1 MNHKIEHWM
10 KELTLEEKASLCA
23 GLNMWMT
30 KGIDRLN
37 IPAIH
42 MYDGTNGIR
51 KTSSDEEMGIT
62 SENIPATCYPTG
74 SAIGSS
80 WNIELLHEIGVALG
94 IEGKEM
100 GVELL
105 LGPGINMKRTPLGGR
120 NFEYYS
126 EDPCLS
132 GELGAAFVNGLQS
145 QGVGASVKHFAC
157 NNQEYEKMV
166 TSSEVDE
173 RTLREIYLSAF
184 ERIVKKAK
192 PWTMMCSYN
201 LLNGSYASE
210 NEHLLDDILRKE
222 WGYEGVVLSDWTAV
236 NDRIRGLKAGLDL
249 EMPGP
254 AHYNAAAIV
263 EEVQKGTLS
272 EEQLDKSVRRI
283 LTLVEQVT
291 DHEVES
297 PETALDYH
305 ELARRAAAESIV
317 LLKNDNGIL
326 PLDPVKVKSVAVI
339 GTFAKK
345 PRIQGAG
352 SAEVTPTS
360 VDIPWEE
367 MQKIAGEAV
376 QFHYAEGCPKDDR
389 IDDTMIEESAAL
401 AAKSEL
407 AILFVGQPEYAESEM
422 HDLNGIDLPEHQ
434 VKLIEAVAAVQP
446 KCIVVTSSG
455 TALAMRPWIQH
466 VPAVLHAWLTGQGS
480 GRAVAEILF
489 GLTNPSGKL
498 SETFPVKL
506 SDNPSHMR
514 IRGENG
520 KLYYR
525 EGLFVGYRY
534 YDRKELA
541 PQFPFGHGLSYTSFA
556 YSDMRVTQHDRSVTV
571 SLQVE
576 NTGAIAGKEVVQLY
590 VQEEECK
597 WTRPEKELKAFI
609 KIELE
614 PHEKK
619 EVVFE
624 LEERD
629 FAYYNTKYNRWIAET
644 GYFKL
649 VAGSSSR
656 DIRLTERVFCDFGK
670 EEASFH
676 KFSLLNDWVEDPTAK
691 SVLEKCLHEMNEH
704 VTDKVH
710 LNEEFIGF
718 WGDFPTIKVLQMFGQ
733 NWLIH
738 RTPDQ
743 VIDELI
749 AEVERVRQAAAG
761 TNTAAAQSQE

>member
-1 MNHKIEHWM
+1 M
-10 KELTLEEKASLCA
+10 KQPIHQLVQDMTLEEKASLCA

-37 IPAIH
+37 IPPIH

-51 KTSSDEEMGIT
+51 KTNSDEEMGIT
-62 SENIPATCYPTG
+62 TENMPATCYPTG

-80 WNIELLHEIGVALG
+80 WNTDLLHEIGVALG
-94 IEGKEM
+94 VEGREM

-145 QGVGASVKHFAC
+145 QGIGASLKHFAC
-157 NNQEYEKMV
+157 NNQEFEKMV

-184 ERIVKKAK
+184 ERIIKKAN
-192 PWTMMCSYN
+192 PWTIMCSYN
-201 LLNGSYASE
+201 LLNGSYTSE
-210 NEHLLDDILRKE
+210 NEHLLNDILREE

-254 AHYNAAAIV
+254 AHYNTTAIV
-263 EEVQKGTLS
+263 EAVRKGILS

-291 DHEVES
+291 ANQDKQ
-297 PETALDYH
+297 ETAAIDYH
-305 ELARRAAAESIV
+305 ALARKAAAESIV

-326 PLDPVKVKSVAVI
+326 PIRSNQVNSITVI
-339 GTFAKK
+339 GRFAKQ

-352 SAEVTPTS
+352 SAKVTPTRM
-360 VDIPWEE
+360 DIPWEE
-367 MQKIAGEAV
+367 MKQAAGDHIAFSYGEG
-376 QFHYAEGCPKDDR
+376 YPLDDH
-389 IDDTMIEESAAL
+389 IDETLIEQSAAL
-401 AAKSEL
+401 AAKSDL
-407 AILFVGQPEYAESEM
+407 AVLFVGQPEYAESEM
-422 HDLNGIDLPEHQ
+422 HDLKGIDLPEHQ
-434 VKLIEAVAAVQP
+434 VKLIQAVVAVQP

-455 TALAMRPWIQH
+455 SAMAMRPWVQH
-466 VPAVLHAWLTGQGS
+466 VPGVLHSWLTGQGS
-480 GRAVAEILF
+480 GRAIAEILF

-541 PQFPFGHGLSYTSFA
+541 PQFPFGHGLSYTSFG
-556 YSDMRVTQHDRSVTV
+556 YSDMKVSQHDRGVKV
-571 SLQVE
+571 SLQIE
-576 NTGAIAGKEVVQLY
+576 NTGPITGKEVVQLY
-590 VQEEECK
+590 VHDEECK
-597 WTRPEKELKAFI
+597 WTRPEKELKAFA
-609 KIELE
+609 KIELK
-614 PHEKK
+614 PGEKK

-624 LEERD
+624 LQERD
-629 FAYYNTKYNRWIAET
+629 FAYYNTRYNRWTADS
-644 GYFKL
+644 GFFKL
-649 VAGSSSR
+649 AVGSSSR
-656 DIRLTERVFCDFGK
+656 DIRISERLYCDFG
-670 EEASFH
+670 EEEIAFH
-676 KFSLLNDWVEDPTAK
+676 KFSLLSDWLEDPTAK
-691 SVLEKCLHEMNEH
+691 AILEKCLEEMNEH
-704 VTDKVH
+704 VTDKVR
-710 LNEEFIGF
+710 LDEEFVGF
-718 WGDFPTIKVLQMFGQ
+718 WGDFPTIKIFQMFGQ
-733 NWLIH
+733 NWMID
-738 RTPDQ
+738 RSPDQ
-743 VIDELI
+743 VIEELI
-749 AEVERVRQAAAG
+749 TQVDQERHRMQ
-761 TNTAAAQSQE
+761 N

>member
-1 MNHKIEHWM
+1 M
-10 KELTLEEKASLCA
+10 KQPIHQLVQDMTLEEKASLCA

-37 IPAIH
+37 IPPIH

-51 KTSSDEEMGIT
+51 KTNSDEEMGIT
-62 SENIPATCYPTG
+62 TENMPATCYPTG

-80 WNIELLHEIGVALG
+80 WNTELLHEIGVALG
-94 IEGKEM
+94 VEGREM

-145 QGVGASVKHFAC
+145 QGVGASLKHFAC
-157 NNQEYEKMV
+157 NNQEFEKMV

-184 ERIVKKAK
+184 ERIIKKAN
-192 PWTMMCSYN
+192 PWTIMCSYN
-201 LLNGSYASE
+201 LLNGSYTSE
-210 NEHLLDDILRKE
+210 NEHLLNDILREE

-254 AHYNAAAIV
+254 AHYNTTAIV
-263 EEVQKGTLS
+263 EAVRKGILS

-291 DHEVES
+291 ANQDKQ
-297 PETALDYH
+297 ETAAIDYH
-305 ELARRAAAESIV
+305 ALARKAAAESIV

-326 PLDPVKVKSVAVI
+326 PIRSNQVNSIAVI
-339 GTFAKK
+339 GRFAKQ

-352 SAEVTPTS
+352 SAKVTPTRM
-360 VDIPWEE
+360 DIPWEE
-367 MQKIAGEAV
+367 MKQAAGDHIT
-376 QFHYAEGCPKDDR
+376 FSYAEGYPLDDH
-389 IDDTMIEESAAL
+389 IDETLIEQSAAL
-401 AAKSEL
+401 AAKSDL
-407 AILFVGQPEYAESEM
+407 AVLFVGQPEYAESEM
-422 HDLNGIDLPEHQ
+422 HDLKGIDLPEHQ
-434 VKLIEAVAAVQP
+434 VKLIQAVVAVQP

-455 TALAMRPWIQH
+455 SAMAMRPWVQH
-466 VPAVLHAWLTGQGS
+466 VPGVLHSWLTGQGS
-480 GRAVAEILF
+480 GRAIAEILF

-541 PQFPFGHGLSYTSFA
+541 PQFPFGHGLSYTTFS
-556 YSDMRVTQHDRSVTV
+556 YSDMKVSQHDRGVKV
-571 SLQVE
+571 SLEIE
-576 NTGAIAGKEVVQLY
+576 NTGTITGKEVVQLY
-590 VQEEECK
+590 VHDEECK
-597 WTRPEKELKAFI
+597 WTRPEKELKAFT
-609 KIELE
+609 KIELK
-614 PHEKK
+614 PGEKK

-624 LEERD
+624 LQERD
-629 FAYYNTKYNRWIAET
+629 FAYYNTKYNRWTADS
-644 GYFKL
+644 GFFKL
-649 VAGSSSR
+649 AVGSSSR
-656 DIRLTERVFCDFGK
+656 DIRISERLYCDFG
-670 EEASFH
+670 EEEITFH
-676 KFSLLNDWVEDPTAK
+676 KFSLLSDWLEDPTAK
-691 SVLEKCLHEMNEH
+691 AILEKCLEEMNEH
-704 VTDKVH
+704 VTDKVR
-710 LNEEFIGF
+710 LDEEFVGF
-718 WGDFPTIKVLQMFGQ
+718 WGDFPTIKIFQMFGQ
-733 NWLIH
+733 NWMID
-738 RTPDQ
+738 RSPDQ
-743 VIDELI
+743 VIEELI
-749 AEVERVRQAAAG
+749 TQVDQERHCVQK
-761 TNTAAAQSQE
+761 

>member
-1 MNHKIEHWM
+1 MNQKINDWM

-37 IPAIH
+37 IPPVH

-51 KTSSDEEMGIT
+51 KTNSDEEMGIAT
-62 SENIPATCYPTG
+62 DGNIPATCYPTG

-80 WNIELLHEIGVALG
+80 WNTELLHEVGVALG
-94 IEGKEM
+94 VEGKEM

-157 NNQEYEKMV
+157 NNQEFEKMV

-184 ERIVKKAK
+184 ERIIKKAD
-192 PWTMMCSYN
+192 PWTIMCSYN
-201 LLNGSYASE
+201 LLNGSYTSE

-236 NDRIRGLKAGLDL
+236 NDRIRGLKAGLDI

-263 EEVQKGTLS
+263 EAVQNGTLL
-272 EEQLDKSVRRI
+272 EEQLNKSVRRI

-291 DHEVES
+291 ANEEES
-297 PETALDYH
+297 NTAAIDYH
-305 ELARRAAAESIV
+305 ELARKAAAESIV

-326 PLDPVKVKSVAVI
+326 PIDPAKTKSIAVI

-352 SAEVTPTS
+352 SAEVTPTR

-367 MQKIAGEAV
+367 VQKIAGESV
-376 QFHYAEGCPKDDR
+376 QFSYAEGYPKDER
-389 IDDTMIEESAAL
+389 IDEAMIEESAAL
-401 AAKSEL
+401 AAKSDL

-422 HDLNGIDLPEHQ
+422 HDLESIDLPEHQ
-434 VKLIEAVAAVQP
+434 AKLIQAVAAAQP
-446 KCIVVTSSG
+446 RCIVVTSSG
-455 TALAMRPWIQH
+455 TAMAMRPWVQH
-466 VPAVLHAWLTGQGS
+466 VPGVLHSWLTGQGS
-480 GRAVAEILF
+480 GRAIAEILF

-520 KLYYR
+520 KLFYR

-541 PQFPFGHGLSYTSFA
+541 PQFPFGHGLSYTTFA
-556 YSDMRVTQHDRSVTV
+556 YSDMKVQQHDRSVTV

-576 NTGAIAGKEVVQLY
+576 NTGTVAGKEVVQLY
-590 VQEEECK
+590 VHDEECK
-597 WTRPEKELKAFI
+597 WTRPEKELKAFA
-609 KIELE
+609 KIELQ

-629 FAYYNTKYNRWIAET
+629 FAYYNTKYNRWVAET

-670 EEASFH
+670 EEVTFH
-676 KFSLLNDWVEDPTAK
+676 KFSLLNDWIADPLAK
-691 SVLEKCLHEMNEH
+691 SVLEECFNEMNKH
-704 VTDKVH
+704 VIDQVV
-710 LNEEFIGF
+710 LNEGFVGF
-718 WGDFPTIKVLQMFGQ
+718 WGDFPAIKVLQMFGQ
-733 NWLIH
+733 NWLVH

-743 VIDELI
+743 VIEELI
-749 AEVERVRQAAAG
+749 AEVDRQRRQAV
-761 TNTAAAQSQE
+761 